1 MFLKLK
7 DKFESQK
14 IDIKKLRPKKSYDY
28 CVNKRNDYYNSIFK
42 NKKNLKKIIK
52 KRNCPSCNSKNFKKI
67 IKKDNLNIVQ
77 CKKCCTIYVRDI
89 LDSKF
94 YTDLYKSKNYQN
106 IMKKLG
112 NSSHVYRVN
121 RFGKERIEI
130 LRSIFKKK
138 KVNMLDVGCSTGFV
152 IEYANKIGWKTTGL
166 EINPETANFGKFNR
180 GLNIL
185 QKTLND
191 YNTNEKYDIITMFDV
206 LEHLEKP
213 RETVKLAKK
222 LLKKGG
228 LIFVYVPNW
237 NCAQRLLVGEKD
249 SVFIN
254 PTHHLTYFT
263 PETLKNF
270 FEKLNFKT
278 IFWETKGLDLEDYKS
293 FLNKKNKQKSFL
305 GNLKNLDIEIL
316 QFYINASG
324 NGKNLR
330 MIVKKS

>member
-1 MFLKLK
+1 MFIKLK

-28 CVNKRNDYYNSIFK
+28 CVNNRNDYYNSIFK
-42 NKKNLKKIIK
+42 NKKKLKKFIK
-52 KRNCPSCNSKNFKKI
+52 IRNCPSCDYKYFNKI
-67 IKKDNLNIVQ
+67 LKKDNLDIVE
-77 CKKCCTIYVRDI
+77 CKSCKTVYVKDI
-89 LDSKF
+89 LNSKF
-94 YTDLYKSKNYQN
+94 YTDLYKSENYQK

-121 RFGKERIEI
+121 RFGKERVEI
-130 LRSIFKKK
+130 LKKFLKKK
-138 KVNMLDVGCSTGFV
+138 KINMLDVGCSTGYV
-152 IEYANKIGWKTTGL
+152 LEYANKIGWKTTGL
-166 EINPETANFGKFNR
+166 EINPETANYGKLMR
-180 GLNIL
+180 GLNIF
-185 QKTLND
+185 QKTLEDFNSK
-191 YNTNEKYDIITMFDV
+191 EKFDVITMFDV

-213 RETVKLAKK
+213 KETIKIAKK

-237 NCAQRLLVGEKD
+237 NCAQRLLVGEKN

-263 PETLKNF
+263 PKTLGLF
-270 FEKLNFKT
+270 FQKLKFKT

-293 FLNKKNKQKSFL
+293 FIQKKKNKSFL

-330 MIVKKS
+330 MIVKKT